1 MENVW
6 QLVFFTAFLAAT
18 VRLAVPLVLA
28 ALGETLGE
36 RAGVL
41 NIGLEG
47 MMLTG
52 AFFGV
57 LGSFYTGSPWV
68 GVVLGILGGA
78 AIAAVHAVLTIAVG
92 ADQVVSGA
100 ALNLVCLGLTSFLH
114 RLVFSVGGNV
124 MTVPGFQK
132 IKIPALSDI
141 PLLGEVLF
149 QHVSLVYLSVL
160 LAACLWVLIFKTTWG
175 LRIRAVGEHP
185 LAADT
190 VGVDV
195 LRVRYLCVIAGGGF
209 AGLSGAYLSIGE
221 GNFFIEDMIAGRG
234 FIALAAVV
242 FGRWNPWGV
251 VAGCLLF
258 GAADAVQLNLKAAGL
273 DLPSQVMQSVPYV
286 VTLLALMGIAGRT
299 LPPAALMIPYRKG
312 GHG

>member
-1 MENVW
+1 MDRVW
-6 QLVFFTAFLAAT
+6 QLAFFAALLAAT
-18 VRLAVPLVLA
+18 VRLAVPLLLA

-57 LGSFYTGSPWV
+57 LGSFYTGSPWF
-68 GVVLGILGGA
+68 GVLLGVLAGA
-78 AIAAVHAVLTIAVG
+78 GVATVHALVTITIG

-100 ALNLVCLGLTSFLH
+100 ALNLLSLGLTSFLN
-114 RLVFSVGGNV
+114 RLVFSAGGNV
-124 MTVPGFQK
+124 MTVAGFERFE
-132 IKIPALSDI
+132 IPLLNKV
-141 PLLGEVLF
+141 PLLGEVF
-149 QHVSLVYLSVL
+149 FRHVPLVYLSIL
-160 LAACLWVLIFKTTWG
+160 LAAGLWVFIFKTTWG
-175 LRIRAVGEHP
+175 LRVRAVGEHP

-190 VGVDV
+190 LGVDV
-195 LRVRYLCVIAGGGF
+195 PRVRYACVLAGGAF
-209 AGLSGAYLSIGE
+209 AGLSGAYLGVGE
-221 GNFFIEDMIAGRG
+221 GNFFVEDMIAGRG

-273 DLPSQVMQSVPYV
+273 ALPYQIMQSVPYV

-299 LPPAALMIPYRKG
+299 TPPAALLIPYRKG
-312 GHG
+312 GR

>member
-1 MENVW
+1 MENIW
-6 QLVFFTAFLAAT
+6 ELAFFTAFLAAT

-57 LGSFYTGSPWV
+57 LGSFYTGSPWL
-68 GVVLGILGGA
+68 GVLLGVLGGA
-78 AIAAVHAVLTIAVG
+78 AIAAIHAVVTITIG

-100 ALNLVCLGLTSFLH
+100 ALNLVCLGLTSFLN

-132 IKIPALSDI
+132 VEIPVLRDL
-141 PLLGEVLF
+141 PLLGEVFF
-149 QHVSLVYLSVL
+149 QHVSLVYLSVV

-190 VGVDV
+190 MGVDV
-195 LRVRYLCVIAGGGF
+195 LRVRYVCVIVGGAF
-209 AGLSGAYLSIGE
+209 SGLAGAYLGIGE
-221 GNFFIEDMIAGRG
+221 GNFFVEDMIAGRG

-258 GAADAVQLNLKAAGL
+258 GGADAVQLNLKAAGL
-273 DLPSQVMQSVPYV
+273 ALPYQLMQSVPYV

-299 LPPAALMIPYRKG
+299 IPPAALMIPYRKG
-312 GHG
+312 GH

>member
-1 MENVW
+1 MEGIL
-6 QLVFFTAFLAAT
+6 QAAFFTAFLATT
-18 VRLAVPLVLA
+18 VRLAIPLMLA

-36 RAGVL
+36 RSGVL

-57 LGSFYTGSPWV
+57 LGSFYTGSPWM
-68 GVVLGILGGA
+68 GVLLGVLGGA
-78 AIAAVHAVLTIAVG
+78 AIAAIHAVVTITIG

-100 ALNLVCLGLTSFLH
+100 ALNLVALGLTSFLH

-124 MTVPGFQK
+124 MTVSGFQK
-132 IKIPALSDI
+132 IRIPGLSDL
-141 PLLGEVLF
+141 PVLGEVLF
-149 QHVSLVYLSVL
+149 RHVSLVYLSVL
-160 LAACLWVLIFKTTWG
+160 LTAGLWVLIFKTTWG

-190 VGVDV
+190 VGVGV
-195 LRVRYLCVIAGGGF
+195 LRVRYLCVIAGGAF
-209 AGLSGAYLSIGE
+209 AGLAGAYLSIGE
-221 GNFFIEDMIAGRG
+221 GNFFVEDMIAGRG

-251 VAGCLLF
+251 VAGCLVF
-258 GAADAVQLNLKAAGL
+258 GAADAVQLNLKAAGV
-273 DLPSQVMQSVPYV
+273 DLPYQVMQSVPYV

-299 LPPAALMIPYRKG
+299 TPPAALLVPYKKG
-312 GHG
+312 GH